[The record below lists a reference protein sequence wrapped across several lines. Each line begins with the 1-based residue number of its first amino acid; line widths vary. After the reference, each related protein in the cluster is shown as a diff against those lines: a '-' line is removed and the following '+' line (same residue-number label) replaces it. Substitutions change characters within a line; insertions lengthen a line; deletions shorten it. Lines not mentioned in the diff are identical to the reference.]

1 MLTPS
6 TAAMMLTPPEADAAG
21 EAPYAA
27 PDATDAPRSLQSH
40 TADDLAGYVKMVE
53 KAEPEFRPL
62 PKQFRALHNRHNA
75 ALSAMLL
82 RHGAEPDADGSFMGT
97 LNKTVVSTSALFDE
111 IDEDVMD
118 SIREGENHFLTAF
131 DDAMAATG
139 TPPADVTELR
149 DMRDELTVLL
159 QDTRHL
165 D

>member
-27 PDATDAPRSLQSH
+27 PDATDALRSLQSH
-40 TADDLAGYVKMVE
+40 TADYLAGYVKMVE